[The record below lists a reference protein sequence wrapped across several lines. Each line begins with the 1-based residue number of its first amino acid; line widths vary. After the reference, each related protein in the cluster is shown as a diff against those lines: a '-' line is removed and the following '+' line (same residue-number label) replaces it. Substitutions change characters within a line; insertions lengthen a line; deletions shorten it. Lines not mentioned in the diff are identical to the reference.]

1 MSTALITGASSG
13 LGKGCARAFHRHGW
27 NVVATMRNPEVDP
40 AIGEGRGIRYFAMDV
55 ANEDSVH
62 NAVDAAIANY
72 GQIDLA
78 INNAG
83 IGITGLFEA
92 TSEREINA
100 IFDVNLYG
108 PMRVCRAILPH
119 MRGIGRGV
127 IANVTSAAGVLG
139 MPLTTA
145 YTASKFALEGFS
157 EALSYELLS
166 QNIVVKI
173 VELGGIG
180 GSRFSASSAE
190 RSRALSVIDDYSAF
204 VAEAQRMFQMIA
216 KATPAHADVIAE
228 SIFAAVTD
236 GSDQLRYVVTEDVA
250 PLIRLRRESSEERFM
265 DTMRNRLP
273 GRNRKGS

>member
-1 MSTALITGASSG
+1 
-13 LGKGCARAFHRHGW
+13 
-27 NVVATMRNPEVDP
+27 MRNPEVDP